1 MNTDF
6 RELNEVGK
14 FRNGIKSFKSR
25 YGIISIYFRYGNSL
39 AIIRY
44 AIKYTKFR
52 NGI

>member
-25 YGIISIYFRYGNSL
+25 YGIISIYFRYGIILEYSRYGNSS
-39 AIIRY
+39 
-44 AIKYTKFR
+44 T
-52 NGI
+52 